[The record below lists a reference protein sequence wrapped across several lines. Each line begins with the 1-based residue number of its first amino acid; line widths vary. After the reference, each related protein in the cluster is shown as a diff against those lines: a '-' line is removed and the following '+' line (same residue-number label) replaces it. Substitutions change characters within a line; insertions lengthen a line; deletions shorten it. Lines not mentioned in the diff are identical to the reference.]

1 MYCANVAV
9 ITGDADTSTPRR
21 IKVSGFF
28 TRVPL
33 SRTPPMDTW
42 IRRERDLCTQAHR
55 TLRMRQTTSH
65 LSVSLPPPVSLRLS
79 PSHEHYLLHPSS
91 TPRHEA
97 SPRPH
102 HDSATASSAIDRAS
116 IAQSEV
122 CANPRAAPRR
132 RDAAKEGAKTAKAAT
147 NNSATARQ
155 RSPRHGTQTTEKEQP
170 NTSIPKLCVLE
181 NCMVQSTG
189 TGYLV
194 YRNSCMVLGVLGVL
208 GFLALGFWGF
218 WVFGFWSFW
227 SLVGGFFWQSFGGVR
242 TFSSSFFRR
251 LIGSRR
257 SLGVLWRLSDEE
269 GSVLCFVLRASCCV
283 DQRTT

>member
-132 RDAAKEGAKTAKAAT
+132 REGRRKDRKGRNEQQRDSAAAVGHRGTAHKRPKR
-147 NNSATARQ
+147 NNRTHQFR
-155 RSPRHGTQTTEKEQP
+155 
-170 NTSIPKLCVLE
+170 N
-181 NCMVQSTG
+181 
-189 TGYLV
+189 YV
-194 YRNSCMVLGVLGVL
+194 Y
-208 GFLALGFWGF
+208 
-218 WVFGFWSFW
+218 
-227 SLVGGFFWQSFGGVR
+227 
-242 TFSSSFFRR
+242 
-251 LIGSRR
+251 
-257 SLGVLWRLSDEE
+257 
-269 GSVLCFVLRASCCV
+269 
-283 DQRTT
+283 